1 MEEKSDSVVCVR
13 LSFGP
18 TLRSCPASPTG
29 PDCIPANRGPGQ
41 QPPEDSV
48 HGSVHFDDPPTNA
61 DERGIP
67 AFVSI
72 HHGTHS
78 AGADG
83 DPNSRHCC
91 ILEEHIAADPC
102 PVDCHAA
109 LRSDQHWNKERT

>member
-78 AGADG
+78 PRVEIKRQRVTEWQAVAD
-83 DPNSRHCC
+83 RWATQAEHCRGF
-91 ILEEHIAADPC
+91 LGWFRRA
-102 PVDCHAA
+102 
-109 LRSDQHWNKERT
+109 S